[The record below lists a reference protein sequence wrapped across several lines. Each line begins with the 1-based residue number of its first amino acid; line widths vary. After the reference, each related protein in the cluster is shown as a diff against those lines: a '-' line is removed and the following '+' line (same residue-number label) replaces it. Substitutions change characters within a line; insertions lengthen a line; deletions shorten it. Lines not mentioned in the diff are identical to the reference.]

1 MVEIVL
7 PHYYRLSRLFSNN
20 FKKWLISWSNW
31 FGFIISSMDA
41 IAFSVFSPLC
51 DSNEEESRYW
61 GKSFHLNQGEAT
73 KADKVIL
80 SFTPGFQRRN
90 HNFASCDPQKSPDTP
105 GSPEGNTEG
114 PWKNQVLN
122 VSAQFP
128 EIYPAASWE
137 EMQGTVCDLNDY
149 RAQIRA
155 HLSISGWPPQAC
167 QRTLKLPRCP
177 CGYWFQFSFPYSLG
191 HLVEDLK

>member
-90 HNFASCDPQKSPDTP
+90 HNFVFTGFITSGKRSAHNSAVCVKA
-105 GSPEGNTEG
+105 GSGYRL
-114 PWKNQVLN
+114 WKDHGFWSHIVMNSV
-122 VSAQFP
+122 
-128 EIYPAASWE
+128 YD
-137 EMQGTVCDLNDY
+137 MD
-149 RAQIRA
+149 
-155 HLSISGWPPQAC
+155 
-167 QRTLKLPRCP
+167 
-177 CGYWFQFSFPYSLG
+177 
-191 HLVEDLK
+191 